1 MPKENCMLINNVTK
15 LKSYFFDL
23 IIDEEHSAN
32 LPQLNQKLVQFLK
45 DMTSVNIVRL
55 YLYNKWKECYFLEQS
70 TDFVTKN
77 SSYYSLPKERI
88 VETQLVK
95 TVADDVLSADS
106 IWGNDGNETAYIVLL
121 NNHGKLRSKFGFL
134 YFELSD
140 SIQEEVASTL
150 TDFLKFVGIE
160 TSRLME
166 SSKRY
171 FGYLNEEVRYEQLY
185 RVTSKFH
192 SSMNMDDVL
201 AEVIHTLQEVYAS
214 FDCVLLLSHD
224 TTCDQSLPIRDLE
237 YGSESVNHAAVQA
250 YLTGNVQF
258 EDSMIDGRSVLYA
271 PLKGKQGIY
280 GVLQVTAPNTLV
292 FPKQEVGFIE
302 LLANTA
308 GSALENA
315 QLYQQSRKLIS
326 DLQLINKTSHRL
338 NTNLRL
344 TDTINFMTDQIKA
357 SFDAGEVGFIL
368 FHGKEQ
374 FEVLMGSTEYFFSDE
389 VEDLFKYINKKIKV
403 EKDAI
408 FIGDLSLDENSK
420 VGKLRSLMV
429 IPMIQSNMLI
439 GAVYVLHENPYH
451 FSFDK
456 FKLLQSLIHHSTLA
470 FTNSMLREELEK
482 MVITDHLTKLYSRNY
497 LDERIHLSM
506 NTDALGA
513 FLLIDIDDFKSI
525 NDTYGHQ
532 IGDEVIIQVA
542 NIIKRSIREHDIG
555 ARWGG
560 EELAIYLPKA
570 DLKTGLMVAK
580 RLVERVEAETNP
592 KITIS
597 CGITVWNKENN
608 DSVKKLFNRADE
620 ALYKAKQTGKNR
632 VIIYE
637 ENNQ

>member
-1 MPKENCMLINNVTK
+1 MPKENCITTNDINR

-23 IIDEEHSAN
+23 IIGEEHSVN
-32 LPQLNQKLVQFLK
+32 LSLLNQKLVHYLK
-45 DMTSVNIVRL
+45 DAIGADSVRL
-55 YLYNKWKECYFLEQS
+55 YLYNKWKERYYLEQS
-70 TDFVTKN
+70 TDFVDKSSSCYSFQREYVVQIQTQEMIVDNVFNGSALSEKN
-77 SSYYSLPKERI
+77 TGQAS
-88 VETQLVK
+88 
-95 TVADDVLSADS
+95 
-106 IWGNDGNETAYIVLL
+106 YIVLL
-121 NNHGKLRSKFGFL
+121 KKQGTSSSKFGFI
-134 YFELSD
+134 YFEFKEEISNDFIELLSL
-140 SIQEEVASTL
+140 I
-150 TDFLKFVGIE
+150 GIE
-160 TSRLME
+160 ATRLFE
-166 SSKRY
+166 GWKRFY
-171 FGYLNEEVRYEQLY
+171 GSLNEEARYEQLY

-192 SSMNMDDVL
+192 SSMDMDEVL
-201 AEVIHTLQEVYAS
+201 AEVIRTLKEVYPS

-224 TTCDQSLPIRDLE
+224 TTCDQDLPIRDLE
-237 YGSESVNHAAVQA
+237 YGSDSENQAAAQA

-258 EDSMIDGRSVLYA
+258 EDSIIDGRSVLYA

-280 GVLQVTAPNTLV
+280 GVLQITAPNTLS

-344 TDTINFMTDQIKA
+344 SDTISFMADQIRT
-357 SFDAGEVGFIL
+357 SFDAQEIGFLL
-368 FHGKEQ
+368 FHAKNQ
-374 FEVLMGSTEYFFSDE
+374 FEILTGSSDYFFLEESQE
-389 VEDLFKYINKKIKV
+389 LLRYINKKMKK

-408 FIGDLSLDENSK
+408 FIGDLSLDENINERTY
-420 VGKLRSLMV
+420 RSLMV
-429 IPMIQSNMLI
+429 VPMIQSNMLL
-439 GAVYVLHENPYH
+439 GAVYVLNEAPYH

-525 NDTYGHQ
+525 NDTFGHQ

-542 NIIKRSIREHDIG
+542 NIMKKSIRDQDVG

-570 DLKTGLMVAK
+570 DLKTGVMVAK
-580 RLVERVEAETNP
+580 RLVERVESETNP

-597 CGITVWNKENN
+597 CGITVWHKENN

-637 ENNQ
+637 EHVV